1 MGIVG
6 NLDIVEG
13 GMEETGINEPWSRLL
28 VSPLVTPIT
37 LPIISPK

>member
-6 NLDIVEG
+6 NLDIVES

-28 VSPLVTPIT
+28 VSPLVTPIIV
-37 LPIISPK
+37 PYIIP